1 MKIKDKIKSYGFWIS
16 LASAIILILKVIGA
30 KFGFSVDETFIS
42 DLTTSLCSILVIL
55 GIIVTPSNKI
65 ETLVK
70 MVEQETKQN
79 DTSIKTEEI
88 SEHETQVTEESNLIT
103 TEEPSKLVQ
112 EETAELFT
120 GEEPVINEQTE
131 DSSESTIQIELETT
145 ENNNQENE
153 LQEFLEKHAKNIS
166 TNTEAYIKI
175 LEETIQ
181 KLKDN

>member
-1 MKIKDKIKSYGFWIS
+1 
-16 LASAIILILKVIGA
+16 
-30 KFGFSVDETFIS
+30 
-42 DLTTSLCSILVIL
+42 
-55 GIIVTPSNKI
+55 
-65 ETLVK
+65 